1 MAGTGGTEQYWYNIV
16 TKTVETGHQS
26 TWQDRMGPYA
36 TREEAEQAL
45 LKARA
50 RTEAWDDEDERYQR

>member
-45 LKARA
+45 L
-50 RTEAWDDEDERYQR
+50 